1 MAKFLPWEYVGIPA
15 TAVRVAT
22 GPTPNPKKM
31 TGSRLGAIL
40 GLNKWKSPFEA
51 WCEICRVAE
60 QPFTGNKFT
69 EAGNAIE
76 PKLIEWCRENVSP
89 YVYSP
94 EEYFGVKDAKQHTGY
109 DFYDSP
115 MFGGMWDA
123 VVLDAPLG
131 KGSLIGIVE
140 AKTSQ
145 RPQDWIDGVP
155 QSYAVQGLEYAFM
168 SGVDRVFV
176 PVAFLKPED
185 YDNPETFE
193 CTDTNTFLYEMTIDE
208 PIWEGLT
215 IADAMDY
222 AEDWWNAHVVVN
234 VSPEFSETK
243 DKGILAVLR
252 KNVIEKNDDIEALAA
267 EALALENE
275 IAVIREKSDLTA
287 LEKSLDGLKK
297 QIKSAMIPLFTDTDD
312 VVSTAGWKVKRS
324 VTVKVDKGAL
334 EQDGLLEKYST
345 SEPSYTLTKE
355 K

>member
-1 MAKFLPWEYVGIPA
+1 MATSFLPWEYVGKN
-15 TAVRVAT
+15 TVRVAT
-22 GPTPNPKKM
+22 GATPNPKKM

-51 WCEICRVAE
+51 WCEICRVGE
-60 QPFTGNKFT
+60 LPFVENKFT
-69 EAGNAIE
+69 VAGNVIE

-94 EEYFGVKDAKQHTGY
+94 EEYFGVADAKRYTGY

-115 MFGGMWDA
+115 RFGGMWDA

-131 KGSLIGIVE
+131 RGEVIGLVE

-145 RPQDWIDGVP
+145 RPQDWLDGVP
-155 QSYAVQGLEYAFM
+155 HSYAVQGLEYAHL
-168 SGVDRVFV
+168 SGADRVFF

-185 YDNPETFE
+185 YENPEAFE
-193 CTDTNTFLYEMTIDE
+193 CTDTNTFLYELGIDY

-215 IADAMDY
+215 IEDALDY
-222 AEDWWNAHVVVN
+222 ADQWWDTHVLGN
-234 VSPEFSETK
+234 ISPEFSETK
-243 DKGILAVLR
+243 DKEILAVLR
-252 KNVIEKNDDIEALAA
+252 KNVVEKNDDIETLAA

-275 IAVIREKSDLTA
+275 IAVIRERTDLTA

-324 VTVKVDKGAL
+324 VTLKIDKDAL
-334 EQDGLLEKYST
+334 KRDGLLEKYSDPQ
-345 SEPSYTLTKE
+345 ESYTLTKE